1 MVQEENINKQWG
13 GGVGV
18 GAVKAC
24 HFSALHVVDF
34 RRANLC
40 ETDLGLENQEHIT
53 R

>member
-1 MVQEENINKQWG
+1 MG
-13 GGVGV
+13 GMLGGT
-18 GAVKAC
+18 VKAC

-34 RRANLC
+34 RSANLC